1 MTTTPMTVWSLDGVE
16 IDLTRTQIDVLG
28 SRWDFTGSLTATG
41 EPLMQCGLDFPMPLS
56 EVYATYGPL
65 IPAPRPVT
73 RADAYAVLN
82 ACPAPTPRTFAALLG
97 RLRRRKDTG
106 TTGESTPAP
115 AASRP

>member
-1 MTTTPMTVWSLDGVE
+1 MTTTTLTVWFLDEVE
-16 IDLTRTQIDVLG
+16 IDLTLTQIDVYG
-28 SRWDFTGSLTATG
+28 SHWTFTGATTATG
-41 EPLMQCGLDFPMPLS
+41 EPLMQRSDDTPLPLS

-73 RADAYAVLN
+73 RADAYTVLT

-115 AASRP
+115 AVSRP